1 MGNLAWVEDAVRIVR
16 DHGAEP
22 ASAADM
28 RQALAVIAEAAD
40 RTAFRHSRMESPGL
54 RGI

>member
-40 RTAFRHSRMESPGL
+40 RTPFGEAG
-54 RGI
+54 